1 MRTDF
6 GIEHPAN
13 KGGVVILLL
22 TAPTVEPVSVS
33 DCKAALR
40 IDDTRFDALL
50 PGLISAARAVAEQET
65 GRQLVEQVWRAELA
79 DWPDAMDVIP
89 VHRPTAC
96 AITYWNG
103 SSWATLSGSGFVF
116 APDEVTGNG
125 TCLAPSL
132 GNAWP
137 TLADVALG
145 PRVRVDLTA
154 GVATAQA
161 ATVPAGIKT
170 FITALVGQ
178 LIQSPELTATA
189 AVQAH
194 PLLARLLDPWRLY

>member
-1 MRTDF
+1 M
-6 GIEHPAN
+6 
-13 KGGVVILLL
+13 ILL
-22 TAPTVEPVSVS
+22 TPPAVEPVSVS

-65 GRQLVEQVWRAELA
+65 GRQLVEQTWRAELA
-79 DWPDAMDVIP
+79 DWPDDTDVIA
-89 VHRPTAC
+89 VHRATAC
-96 AITYWNG
+96 AITYWDG
-103 SSWATLSGSGFVF
+103 DSWETLASGFVY
-116 APDEVTGNG
+116 APDQVTGNG
-125 TCLAPSL
+125 TCLAPAL
-132 GNAWP
+132 GSSWP
-137 TLADVALG
+137 GLGSVALG
-145 PRVRVDLTA
+145 PRVRIDLTA
-154 GVATAQA
+154 GLANADAAQ
-161 ATVPAGIKT
+161 VPAGIKT